1 MKTKRDVALVLGS
14 GGARGLAHIGAIEE
28 LEARGYRIRSIAGC
42 SMGAMIAGM
51 YAAGQL
57 QDAKEWFL
65 QVDQQVIL
73 KMVDLSI
80 SLNSLVKGERVIRE
94 LEKVVP
100 DQQIQSL
107 NIPCAI
113 VAADLISADEV
124 VFRSGSLFEAIRA
137 SMSIPLF
144 FQPVQRGHKLLIDGG
159 TLNPLPL
166 NRVKR
171 TKGDLLVAM
180 NISGKDSMQ
189 IKKPEPSYFAKA
201 AELIE
206 QHGIQL
212 SPTLLNLKKRIE
224 QKEEERL
231 ENQDLRGMVNYFSLA
246 DRMSDIQIQQNTHRM
261 LQLMPP
267 DILATMPQYAYSTFD
282 FDRAEEII
290 EQGRLLMRNA
300 IDRYENGQVNS

>member
-65 QVDQQVIL
+65 QVDQQMIL

-94 LEKVVP
+94 LGKVVP

-113 VAADLISADEV
+113 LAPDGISA
-124 VFRSGSLFEAIRA
+124 
-137 SMSIPLF
+137 
-144 FQPVQRGHKLLIDGG
+144 
-159 TLNPLPL
+159 
-166 NRVKR
+166 
-171 TKGDLLVAM
+171 
-180 NISGKDSMQ
+180 
-189 IKKPEPSYFAKA
+189 Y
-201 AELIE
+201 
-206 QHGIQL
+206 
-212 SPTLLNLKKRIE
+212 
-224 QKEEERL
+224 
-231 ENQDLRGMVNYFSLA
+231 
-246 DRMSDIQIQQNTHRM
+246 
-261 LQLMPP
+261 
-267 DILATMPQYAYSTFD
+267 
-282 FDRAEEII
+282 
-290 EQGRLLMRNA
+290 
-300 IDRYENGQVNS
+300 

>member
-212 SPTLLNLKKRIE
+212 SPTLLNLKKHIE

-246 DRMSDIQIQQNTHRM
+246 DRMSDIQIQQNTHLM

>member
-224 QKEEERL
+224 QKEEERQ

-246 DRMSDIQIQQNTHRM
+246 DRMSDIQIQQNTHLM